1 MDLIMNRKWNGMSY
15 KLKKFCNQRHQAHAK
30 LSDIKEHGAD
40 VPDINNTSKVK
51 YLINN
56 ITHQDS
62 DLRAAIALIHND

>member
-1 MDLIMNRKWNGMSY
+1 M
-15 KLKKFCNQRHQAHAK
+15 K
-30 LSDIKEHGAD
+30 LSDAREYGAD

-62 DLRAAIALIHND
+62 DLRAAIALICIDQPAG

>member
-1 MDLIMNRKWNGMSY
+1 MSY
-15 KLKKFCNQRHQAHAK
+15 KLEKFCHQHHQAHTK
-30 LSDIKEHGAD
+30 LSDAKEHGAD

-62 DLRAAIALIHND
+62 DLRAAIALIRNN